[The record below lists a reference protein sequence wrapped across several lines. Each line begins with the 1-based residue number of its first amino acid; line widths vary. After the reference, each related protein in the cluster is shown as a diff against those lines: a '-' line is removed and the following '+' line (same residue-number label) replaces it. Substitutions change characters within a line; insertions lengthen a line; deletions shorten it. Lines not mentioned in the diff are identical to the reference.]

1 MSKREEMRR
10 RRQAQTRQRQ
20 LAVIGVIVVLAVA
33 VVGWLIYQNSRP
45 IGEYVTIPTQEYP
58 LASGK
63 SMGQADAPIT
73 ILVFSDFQCPFCG
86 VLATSTEEQLIEN
99 FVNTGQARLEYRH
112 FIVVDGNVGGSES
125 RDAAEASECA
135 AEQGQFWNYH
145 NFVFGN
151 QQGEGRG
158 AFAERR
164 LKAFAEAI
172 GLDTAAFNA
181 CFDSNRYAG
190 AVRTDEALGTQ
201 MGVTGTPSVFVNG
214 YRMDN
219 PLDLAEYQRVIEAQL
234 QQ

>member
-20 LAVIGVIVVLAVA
+20 LVVIGVIVVIAFA
-33 VVGWLIYQNSRP
+33 IVGWLIYQNSRP
-45 IGEYVTIPTQEYP
+45 IGEFVTIPTKEYP

-63 SMGQADAPIT
+63 SMGQADAPVT

-86 VLATSTEEQLIEN
+86 VLATTTEAQLIEN

-145 NFVFGN
+145 DFVFAN

-164 LKAFAEAI
+164 LKAFAEAV

-190 AVRTDEALGTQ
+190 AVRTDESLGAQ
-201 MGVTGTPSVFVNG
+201 MGVTGTPSVFINA
-214 YRMDN
+214 YRMNN
-219 PLDLAEYQRVIEAQL
+219 PLDLNEYQRIIEAQL

>member
-10 RRQAQTRQRQ
+10 RRQAQARQRQ
-20 LAVIGVIVVLAVA
+20 SIVIGVIVVLAVA
-33 VVGWLIYQNSRP
+33 VTGWLIYQNSRP
-45 IGEYVTIPTQEYP
+45 IGEFVAVPTQAYP
-58 LASGK
+58 LADGK
-63 SMGQADAPIT
+63 ALGEPGAPIT

-86 VLATSTEEQLIEN
+86 VLATTTEEQVIEQY
-99 FVNTGQARLEYRH
+99 VNTGQARLEYKH
-112 FIVVDGNVGGSES
+112 YIVVDANVGGSES

-172 GLDTAAFNA
+172 GLDMGRFNA

-190 AVRTDEALGTQ
+190 AVRADEALGRQ
-201 MGVTGTPSVFVNG
+201 MGLTGTPTVFING
-214 YRMDN
+214 FKVES
-219 PLDLAEYQRVIEAQL
+219 PLDLSEYQRIISAQL